1 MKEWK
6 DGKNRYELRLDGQE
20 AFVLYYDNEY
30 GYSSMV
36 VRLLAHIADVDA
48 GGEGDMIGEELP
60 EEKKQ
65 AAEKWYAERL
75 RKSIET
81 HKLSISIR
89 EKLLEQ
95 MEG

>member
-6 DGKNRYELRLDGQE
+6 DGQNRYELRLDGQE

-30 GYSSMV
+30 GYYA
-36 VRLLAHIADVDA
+36 RAYLD
-48 GGEGDMIGEELP
+48 GGSTESALSANNLEEA
-60 EEKKQ
+60 KQ

-81 HKLSISIR
+81 HKISISIR
-89 EKLLEQ
+89 ERLLEQ
-95 MEG
+95 LEV